1 MDLLECPDLELL
13 ITALCQ
19 GHLSVTESAPRTRK
33 IEPTSIEVRA
43 FSVGVASKS
52 QAVPYR
58 LDDTI
63 RLMTLSE
70 RH

>member
-1 MDLLECPDLELL
+1 MAACHSARAPFVAAFLER
-13 ITALCQ
+13 
-19 GHLSVTESAPRTRK
+19 GSADVYE
-33 IEPTSIEVRA
+33 IEPTSIEVPC
-43 FSVGVASKS
+43 FFWGVASKS

-70 RH
+70 CH